1 MRYVDGIK
9 LFISETLEKEI
20 RSDIKRRQASDV
32 RSGKMSNRQR
42 IARIYSTAMQRGDDK
57 RANMLLQ
64 LYKKLGG

>member
-9 LFISETLEKEI
+9 LFISETLDREI

-32 RSGKMSNRQR
+32 RSGRMTPKQR
-42 IARIYSTAMQRGDDK
+42 IARIYSTAVQRGDDK
-57 RANMLLQ
+57 RADLLLQ